1 MKNISPLRYPGG
13 KSQVYD
19 FVKEL
24 VNLNNSQTYIEPF
37 MGGMGIALRLL
48 VNQDVKQIMVNDFD
62 KSIYA
67 FWYSVLNY
75 TEELVEKIQ
84 STPITIDEWKKQREI
99 QQNKETCP
107 DLLTLGFSTLFL
119 NRTNR
124 SGIIKAGVIG
134 GLNQDGN
141 YKLDCRFNKEK
152 VIDKILL
159 ISSYKKHIRLYNMD
173 AEKFI
178 RLNITKT
185 KNSFTFFDPPYYT
198 KGPGLYTNFY
208 IHEDHLSL
216 SETIKKFMSDKNWIL
231 TYDLSEQIYDMYKEF
246 RCEEYYLNYS
256 VTKPSKG
263 IEYIFYSNN
272 LEVPIDTINI
282 KKVQ

>member
-19 FVKEL
+19 YVREL
-24 VNLNNSQTYIEPF
+24 VIANDAITYIEPY
-37 MGGMGIALRLL
+37 MGGMGIALKLL
-48 VNQDVKQIMVNDFD
+48 LNNNVHKIMVNDYD
-62 KSIYA
+62 KAIYA

-75 TEELVEKIQ
+75 TEQLIEKINT
-84 STPITIDEWKKQREI
+84 TPITIDEWKLQREV
-99 QQNKETCP
+99 QKNKNNCD

-134 GLNQDGN
+134 GLKQDGN

-152 VIDKILL
+152 TIKKIKL
-159 ISSYKKHIRLYNMD
+159 IASYKKQIKLYNMD

-185 KNSFTFFDPPYYT
+185 KNSFTFFDPPYY
-198 KGPGLYTNFY
+198 
-208 IHEDHLSL
+208 
-216 SETIKKFMSDKNWIL
+216 
-231 TYDLSEQIYDMYKEF
+231 
-246 RCEEYYLNYS
+246 
-256 VTKPSKG
+256 
-263 IEYIFYSNN
+263 
-272 LEVPIDTINI
+272 
-282 KKVQ
+282 

>member
-19 FVKEL
+19 YVREL
-24 VNLNNSQTYIEPF
+24 VIANDAITYIEPY
-37 MGGMGIALRLL
+37 MGGMGIALKLL
-48 VNQDVKQIMVNDFD
+48 LNNNVHKIMVNDYD
-62 KSIYA
+62 KAIYA

-75 TEELVEKIQ
+75 TEQLIEKINT
-84 STPITIDEWKKQREI
+84 TPITIDEWKLQREV
-99 QQNKETCP
+99 QKNKNNCD

-134 GLNQDGN
+134 GLKQDGN

-152 VIDKILL
+152 TIKKIKL
-159 ISSYKKHIRLYNMD
+159 IASYKKQIKLYNMD

-185 KNSFTFFDPPYYT
+185 KNSFTFF
-198 KGPGLYTNFY
+198 
-208 IHEDHLSL
+208 
-216 SETIKKFMSDKNWIL
+216 
-231 TYDLSEQIYDMYKEF
+231 
-246 RCEEYYLNYS
+246 
-256 VTKPSKG
+256 
-263 IEYIFYSNN
+263 
-272 LEVPIDTINI
+272 
-282 KKVQ
+282 

>member
-19 FVKEL
+19 YVREL
-24 VNLNNSQTYIEPF
+24 VIANDAITYIEPY
-37 MGGMGIALRLL
+37 MGGMGIALKLL
-48 VNQDVKQIMVNDFD
+48 LNNNVHKIMVNDYD
-62 KSIYA
+62 KAIYA

-75 TEELVEKIQ
+75 TEQLIEKINT
-84 STPITIDEWKKQREI
+84 TPITIDEWKLQREV
-99 QQNKETCP
+99 QKNKNNCD

-134 GLNQDGN
+134 GLKQDGN

-152 VIDKILL
+152 TIKKIKL
-159 ISSYKKHIRLYNMD
+159 IASYKKQIKLYNMD

-185 KNSFTFFDPPYYT
+185 KNSFTFFDP
-198 KGPGLYTNFY
+198 
-208 IHEDHLSL
+208 
-216 SETIKKFMSDKNWIL
+216 
-231 TYDLSEQIYDMYKEF
+231 
-246 RCEEYYLNYS
+246 
-256 VTKPSKG
+256 
-263 IEYIFYSNN
+263 
-272 LEVPIDTINI
+272 
-282 KKVQ
+282 

>member
-19 FVKEL
+19 YVREL
-24 VNLNNSQTYIEPF
+24 VIANDAITYIEPY
-37 MGGMGIALRLL
+37 MGGMGIALKLL
-48 VNQDVKQIMVNDFD
+48 LNNNVHKIMVNDYD
-62 KSIYA
+62 KAIYA

-75 TEELVEKIQ
+75 TEQLIEKINT
-84 STPITIDEWKKQREI
+84 TPITIDEWKLQREV
-99 QQNKETCP
+99 QKNKNNCD

-134 GLNQDGN
+134 GLKQDGN

-152 VIDKILL
+152 TIKKIKL
-159 ISSYKKHIRLYNMD
+159 IASYKKQIKLYNMD

-198 KGPGLYTNFY
+198 KGP
-208 IHEDHLSL
+208 
-216 SETIKKFMSDKNWIL
+216 
-231 TYDLSEQIYDMYKEF
+231 
-246 RCEEYYLNYS
+246 
-256 VTKPSKG
+256 
-263 IEYIFYSNN
+263 
-272 LEVPIDTINI
+272 
-282 KKVQ
+282 